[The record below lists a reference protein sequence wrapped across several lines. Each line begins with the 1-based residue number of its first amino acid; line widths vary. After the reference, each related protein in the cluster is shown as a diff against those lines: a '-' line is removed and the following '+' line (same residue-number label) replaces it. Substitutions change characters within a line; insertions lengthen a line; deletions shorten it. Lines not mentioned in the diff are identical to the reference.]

1 MGIEKGE
8 MTVIKRTGERVL
20 GIIGIVLFFLGT
32 LFLGALA
39 VGADQGLFEEIVL
52 EATNE
57 NSELLEPG
65 QDPLNEEQ
73 ANEML
78 EMIEMVNFGLLTA
91 GSLIPAI
98 AGIVAVV
105 MVKKKPIVASIL
117 FLGSAIFYGATSF
130 MLFLV
135 LIPAV
140 PLILYLIAGIMALV
154 RKPKEPLEPVDQV

>member
-1 MGIEKGE
+1 

-39 VGADQGLFEEIVL
+39 VGADQGLFEEFL
-52 EATNE
+52 FEMTDE
-57 NSELLEPG
+57 NSEFVESGTEP
-65 QDPLNEEQ
+65 LTEEE
-73 ANEML
+73 ANAAIEML
-78 EMIEMVNFGLLTA
+78 EMVNFGLLTA

-130 MLFLV
+130 L
-135 LIPAV
+135 LIALILPAI